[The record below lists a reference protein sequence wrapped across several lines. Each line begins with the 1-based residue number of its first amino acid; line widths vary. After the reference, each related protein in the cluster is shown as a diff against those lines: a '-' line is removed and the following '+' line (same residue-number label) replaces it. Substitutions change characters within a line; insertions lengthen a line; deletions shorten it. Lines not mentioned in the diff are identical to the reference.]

1 MCDQLIGPTLYAL
14 YKYKNSNKNIVIFA
28 SNNYELN
35 RLKSSLANY
44 IPSEDFIYFEED
56 ELIRVE
62 YISRSKEMN
71 AQELYALDSLLN
83 AQHKIILLSPSS
95 LYRFYPNKNVF
106 KAASFSLK
114 INDVIDVNE
123 LVNKLT
129 RCGYLKV
136 NKIDQSLQFA
146 KRGDIVDVFPINS
159 KNPIRIEFFDDQI
172 ESIREFD
179 ISTQLS
185 INKIDSIKILPASI
199 LVLDPSDYENNKG
212 IIVKLKEKSM
222 KSLLDYG
229 KKNLEIECDRLL
241 EEVEN
246 GFLSSRNYKYY
257 GLLNKNCNSIIDYIS
272 NYDLIIANEE
282 EFKRNK
288 ESLFLEAD
296 EFMNELIS
304 AGKALL
310 GVKYFSSSVNEVGN
324 PIEIDVFNE
333 FYSHKNSFEL
343 PYKRVSFY
351 NKHFKNVGLLI
362 NEYLKNNYKIICCI
376 DEEYQLKKLKEY
388 LLDANIE
395 FSEVNELK
403 ENIISNVLILHTN
416 LYEGFENSLENIVF
430 LSSNELFGIKHSK
443 SRFYSKFKE
452 GTVLNS
458 YLELNSGDYVVH
470 ETKGIGKFLEITT
483 MLQDG
488 KHKDYLKIEYAN
500 NEHLYVPLYQF
511 DLVRKYSGRDGYT
524 PQLSRLTS
532 KDWEKKK
539 QKIKEKINDL
549 SERLLNLYQERK
561 NIQGFAFEEDND
573 LQKEFEDKFEFNLT
587 DDQIKSLDE
596 IKKDMEASSPMDR
609 LLCGDVGFGKTEV
622 AFRAAFKA
630 ILSGKQVCLLCPTTV
645 LAKQHY
651 EVALERFKDFG
662 VNIVHLSR
670 LNTDK
675 NNKEITEQIKDGK
688 ADFVIGTHK
697 VLSKTVQFKNL
708 GLLIIDEEQR
718 FGVEQKEK
726 IKERYKNLDVL
737 TLSATPIPR
746 TLQSSLIGLKSVSN
760 IKTAPRERMPI
771 QTYVTTYDENLLRD
785 IIKRE
790 LARDG
795 QIYFVYNYID
805 NIYNMASLIQKLI
818 PNIKIGVIHGRL
830 EKADIDD
837 VMNSFYNHEID
848 LLCSTSII
856 ENGIDVKNANLIII
870 YDADHFGLSQLYQI
884 KGRVGR
890 GDRLAYAYLMIR
902 SNKEITDDAKKR
914 LKSIQDF
921 TELGSGYKI
930 SQRDLIIRGAG
941 DILGP
946 QQSGFIDEI
955 GIDLYLKILKET
967 IEEKKSGK
975 PVVESL
981 PVFSNL
987 NIDAYIPSTYVND
1000 ENKLEIYQR
1009 IIEAK
1014 DENSLIKI
1022 KNEIKDIYGQIPD
1035 SVNLLFD
1042 KRKID
1047 IKLEKHDIFNSLNED
1062 QQFVIVNLSAQFS
1075 SIDGIGTNLFTSLIS
1090 LVNVIKITYTN
1101 KRLSIKVYKR
1111 NNWVKTLN
1119 TILET
1124 CENLYNKV
1132 EEKDVYED

>member
-1 MCDQLIGPTLYAL
+1 
-14 YKYKNSNKNIVIFA
+14 
-28 SNNYELN
+28 
-35 RLKSSLANY
+35 
-44 IPSEDFIYFEED
+44 
-56 ELIRVE
+56 
-62 YISRSKEMN
+62 
-71 AQELYALDSLLN
+71 
-83 AQHKIILLSPSS
+83 
-95 LYRFYPNKNVF
+95 
-106 KAASFSLK
+106 
-114 INDVIDVNE
+114 
-123 LVNKLT
+123 
-129 RCGYLKV
+129 
-136 NKIDQSLQFA
+136 
-146 KRGDIVDVFPINS
+146 
-159 KNPIRIEFFDDQI
+159 
-172 ESIREFD
+172 
-179 ISTQLS
+179 
-185 INKIDSIKILPASI
+185 
-199 LVLDPSDYENNKG
+199 
-212 IIVKLKEKSM
+212 
-222 KSLLDYG
+222 
-229 KKNLEIECDRLL
+229 
-241 EEVEN
+241 
-246 GFLSSRNYKYY
+246 
-257 GLLNKNCNSIIDYIS
+257 
-272 NYDLIIANEE
+272 
-282 EFKRNK
+282 
-288 ESLFLEAD
+288 
-296 EFMNELIS
+296 
-304 AGKALL
+304 
-310 GVKYFSSSVNEVGN
+310 
-324 PIEIDVFNE
+324 
-333 FYSHKNSFEL
+333 
-343 PYKRVSFY
+343 
-351 NKHFKNVGLLI
+351 
-362 NEYLKNNYKIICCI
+362 
-376 DEEYQLKKLKEY
+376 
-388 LLDANIE
+388 
-395 FSEVNELK
+395 
-403 ENIISNVLILHTN
+403 
-416 LYEGFENSLENIVF
+416 
-430 LSSNELFGIKHSK
+430 
-443 SRFYSKFKE
+443 
-452 GTVLNS
+452 
-458 YLELNSGDYVVH
+458 
-470 ETKGIGKFLEITT
+470 
-483 MLQDG
+483 
-488 KHKDYLKIEYAN
+488 
-500 NEHLYVPLYQF
+500 
-511 DLVRKYSGRDGYT
+511 
-524 PQLSRLTS
+524 
-532 KDWEKKK
+532 
-539 QKIKEKINDL
+539 
-549 SERLLNLYQERK
+549 
-561 NIQGFAFEEDND
+561 
-573 LQKEFEDKFEFNLT
+573 
-587 DDQIKSLDE
+587 
-596 IKKDMEASSPMDR
+596 
-609 LLCGDVGFGKTEV
+609 
-622 AFRAAFKA
+622 
-630 ILSGKQVCLLCPTTV
+630 
-645 LAKQHY
+645 
-651 EVALERFKDFG
+651 
-662 VNIVHLSR
+662 
-670 LNTDK
+670 
-675 NNKEITEQIKDGK
+675 
-688 ADFVIGTHK
+688 
-697 VLSKTVQFKNL
+697 
-708 GLLIIDEEQR
+708 
-718 FGVEQKEK
+718 
-726 IKERYKNLDVL
+726 
-737 TLSATPIPR
+737 
-746 TLQSSLIGLKSVSN
+746 SN

-902 SNKEITDDAKKR
+902 NNKEITDDAKKR

-975 PVVESL
+975 PVIESL

-1062 QQFVIVNLSAQFS
+1062 QQFVIVNLSTQFS

-1124 CENLYNKV
+1124 CENLYNKAS
-1132 EEKDVYED
+1132 EKDVYED